1 MAETMNYRMNLVID
15 PKNVIKAN
23 RELRA
28 MERYFERIQGRVL
41 RIGRTRMAPEIVL
54 KDRASKGLENLLRK
68 LQRVRSEVVNASG
81 TVTLKIQGGKV
92 KVGPDASLLVST
104 ITSNTVAI
112 NKLTAALGATKAGDG
127 KKEDPK
133 GFLDQLKEIFGDLK
147 KIGGGLKTAGEIPG
161 KFKELKDIWNDAEDE
176 GGGSGGSTAKG
187 KKNKKNK
194 KGSKTKKGNK
204 KTPKRNKLDKAANP
218 KKSGSKMGKAT
229 NPKTFGSK
237 LFKTAEKGGDL
248 WKTAKSAAGDVI
260 GGAKGLWNHGKDL
273 LKGTGISSKL
283 SSWMSSAAGKMKNS
297 SLGGKASKVFKGGAG
312 KLFSAL
318 GFGSSKGAKNK
329 PRKLNIFGSKLGEWT
344 KKGAKILGPVTDSV
358 VGGAKGLW
366 DNGKQLLKSGGGSA
380 AKAVSFVG
388 STAGK
393 IGKSGLGMASKVLKG
408 GASKLLNLFSPDPK
422 PKKANTANKTN
433 KAKPST
439 NKAKA
444 ANAKKGAGFGTKLFK
459 MAGKSGELL
468 ETVGSAGEDIIGGAQ
483 GLWKHG
489 KELLSSTGIGSKISS
504 VVSKVGKSGF
514 GSAAGKLLAGGAKKL
529 MGPLGFVSDAMS
541 IASAKPGK
549 ERSKAIGSTIGS
561 AAGTMIGGALGTLIP
576 IPGVG
581 NAIGAT
587 LGNMAGGFVGEKIG
601 GLVADYAPKIK
612 ETFSSVKGWF
622 SKKFGGKSKPKDN
635 PAIIGPPVPAG
646 PKVPVTNADY
656 SAGVAAAPGPRLQ
669 TAATGGTAGAAAG
682 GKLPQVVQI
691 SPEQMTTLS
700 GFLRDMKTESTTQY
714 NLPPGAVQVTVHE
727 EYPVDVEGLIQQI
740 GQRLRAEFQKASQNK
755 KPVPFA
761 QA

>member
-54 KDRASKGLENLLRK
+54 KDRASKGLDNLLRK

-81 TVTLKIQGGKV
+81 TVTLKIQGGKGNS
-92 KVGPDASLLVST
+92 GPAATLLVST
-104 ITSNTVAI
+104 ITSNTLAI

-176 GGGSGGSTAKG
+176 DGGSGGSTAKG

-218 KKSGSKMGKAT
+218 KKSGSKVGKAT

-297 SLGGKASKVFKGGAG
+297 SLGGKASKVFKGGAD

-329 PRKLNIFGSKLGEWT
+329 PGKLNIFGSKLGEWT

-408 GASKLLNLFSPDPK
+408 GASKLFGMFSSDSK
-422 PKKANTANKTN
+422 SKKAKTG
-433 KAKPST
+433 KGTK
-439 NKAKA
+439 KAKA
-444 ANAKKGAGFGTKLFK
+444 GNAKKGAGFGTKLFK

-549 ERSKAIGSTIGS
+549 ERSKAIGSTIGG
-561 AAGTMIGGALGTLIP
+561 AAGTMIGGALGTLIL

-587 LGNMAGGFVGEKIG
+587 LGNMAGSFVGEKIG
-601 GLVADYAPKIK
+601 GLVSDYAPKIK
-612 ETFSSVKGWF
+612 ETFSSVTGWF
-622 SKKFGGKSKPKDN
+622 SKKFGGKSKPKDK
-635 PAIIGPPVPAG
+635 PAVMGPPAPSG
-646 PKVPVTNADY
+646 PMLPGVNTGY
-656 SAGVAAAPGPRLQ
+656 SASVAANPGPRLQ
-669 TAATGGTAGAAAG
+669 SAAAGVTVGAAAG